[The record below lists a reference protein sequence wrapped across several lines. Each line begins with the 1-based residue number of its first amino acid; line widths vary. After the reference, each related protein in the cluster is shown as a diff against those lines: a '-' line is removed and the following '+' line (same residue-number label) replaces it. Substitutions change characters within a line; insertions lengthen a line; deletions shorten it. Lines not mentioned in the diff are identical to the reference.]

1 MPDRY
6 AAGKSFDPATAQLMR
21 EAFESAW
28 KSVQETGS
36 VDAALYRSEWARE
49 TLALRIIEMTE
60 RGERNIDRL
69 RSDALAYLSN
79 AKPQKLA

>member
-1 MPDRY
+1 M
-6 AAGKSFDPATAQLMR
+6 
-21 EAFESAW
+21 
-28 KSVQETGS
+28 QETGS

-79 AKPQKLA
+79 AKPQKQA